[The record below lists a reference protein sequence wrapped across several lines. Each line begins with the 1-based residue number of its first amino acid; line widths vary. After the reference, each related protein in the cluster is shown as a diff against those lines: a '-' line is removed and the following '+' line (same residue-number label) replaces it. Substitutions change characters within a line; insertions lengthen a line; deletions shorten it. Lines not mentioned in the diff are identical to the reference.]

1 MYIID
6 FNQPLTVHFIGIGG
20 ISMSGLAE
28 ILHMR
33 HFHISGSDWT
43 DSDIT
48 EKLKSLGMNIAI
60 GHHSSNIT
68 DDIQLV
74 IYTAAVKEDN
84 VEYIEAKKKN
94 IPLMDRATLLGQMMR
109 NYAYP
114 ICVSGTH
121 GKTTTTSMVSHV
133 LLSAKTDP
141 TITIGGMLDV
151 IDGNIRVG
159 ESDYFVAESCEYCDS
174 FLKFYPYIGIIL
186 NVEADHLDYFKDI
199 HQIRQSFHA
208 FADRIPEDGYLVIN
222 GDIENCEALTDNLSC
237 HIMTYGL
244 DPSFDFS
251 AKHIQYDAMGNPS
264 YMLYHKGKEIREVQL
279 QVNGIHNVY
288 NSLSAIAMG
297 FILDLDIEAICQG
310 LYNFTGTQRRFEY
323 KGDVRGVH
331 VIDDYAHHPTEI
343 EATLTAASKYPHDKL
358 WVVFQPHTYTRTKA
372 LLKDF
377 ATSLTKAD
385 HVVLTDIYASR
396 EKDTGDI
403 HAKDLLSELTKLG
416 KEAHYF
422 SSFDEI
428 EIFLLQNCYPNDL
441 LITMG
446 AGDVRIIGEEL
457 ING

>member
-1 MYIID
+1 MYKID
-6 FNQPLTVHFIGIGG
+6 FNQPLNVHFIGIGG

-28 ILHMR
+28 ILHKR
-33 HFHISGSDWT
+33 NFRISGSDWAA
-43 DSDIT
+43 SIIT
-48 EKLKSLGMNIAI
+48 EKLEKSGMKIAI
-60 GHHSSNIT
+60 GHRPTNIA
-68 DDIQLV
+68 DDTQLV

-109 NYAYP
+109 NYEYP

-121 GKTTTTSMVSHV
+121 GKTTTTSMVSHI
-133 LLSAKTDP
+133 LLSAETDP
-141 TITIGGMLDV
+141 TISIGGILDV

-159 ESDYFVAESCEYCDS
+159 KSDYFLAESCEYCDS

-199 HQIRQSFHA
+199 HHVRRSFHA
-208 FADRIPEDGYLVIN
+208 FAGRVPDEGYLVIN
-222 GDIENCEALTDNLSC
+222 GEIDNYEALIEGLTC
-237 HIMTYGL
+237 QIMTYGC

-251 AKHIQYDAMGNPS
+251 ADNIRYNDMGNPS
-264 YMLYHKGKEIREVQL
+264 YDFYHKGKKIREVHL

-288 NSLSAIAMG
+288 NSLSAIATG
-297 FILDLDIEAICQG
+297 FALGLDIEAICLG

-343 EATLTAASKYPHDKL
+343 ETTLTAANKYPHDKL

-372 LLKDF
+372 LLKEF
-377 ATSLTKAD
+377 ATSLCLAD
-385 HVVLTDIYASR
+385 HVVLTDIYAAR

-457 ING
+457 IKG